1 MIKWVFSEEL
11 YRSRSRAV
19 KILRDLHNSSGL
31 LYDRKDQYPDPGV
44 LFIENYSYFKT
55 SVDHL
60 SVPGSLADIHFFK

>member
-1 MIKWVFSEEL
+1 MKN
-11 YRSRSRAV
+11 YTDRGA
-19 KILRDLHNSSGL
+19 GL
-31 LYDRKDQYPDPGV
+31 LKSSEICIILPDYDRKDQYPNLGL